1 MWLEAIEDV
10 YDNQG
15 YWHFECNDGALMI
28 LNRMQYQGNEFIQW
42 LQQIGG
48 QPEKLE
54 SNLRYNSLPLS
65 E

>member
-1 MWLEAIEDV
+1 
-10 YDNQG
+10 
-15 YWHFECNDGALMI
+15 MI